1 MADSAVSTFCAS
13 SQLSLRIQRRTC
25 KILQVVLVFD
35 VFCLLTSATLLISSC
50 FSTDLP
56 LDRRL
61 LLKVGTLLGSYSS
74 ISVVCN
80 VLASYGVRAWRRF
93 FLLPYLIFLPMVLT
107 IMLVYM
113 ARLLFITFGINEAI
127 LLPIIS
133 STVMVYIWLKLLKQ
147 WFAMSKPMMA
157 TTPEF
162 NQQDVEPEA
171 LALATAFA
179 LLHLSPDLG
188 QDTVTTRDLPPSYE
202 TLEVDMSAPPE
213 YDEAMFHQFY
223 IQPVPEDEIEQDS
236 EISV

>member
-1 MADSAVSTFCAS
+1 MADSAVTTS
-13 SQLSLRIQRRTC
+13 SQLSPRIQRRTC

-35 VFCLLTSATLLISSC
+35 VFCLLTCAILLVSSC

-61 LLKVGTLLGSYSS
+61 QLKVGTLLGSYGL

-157 TTPEF
+157 TTTEF
-162 NQQDVEPEA
+162 NQQDVESEA

-179 LLHLSPDLG
+179 LLHLSPDVG
-188 QDTVTTRDLPPSYE
+188 QDTVTTGDLPPSYE

-223 IQPVPEDEIEQDS
+223 IQPVPEDEIEQDY
-236 EISV
+236 EIFV